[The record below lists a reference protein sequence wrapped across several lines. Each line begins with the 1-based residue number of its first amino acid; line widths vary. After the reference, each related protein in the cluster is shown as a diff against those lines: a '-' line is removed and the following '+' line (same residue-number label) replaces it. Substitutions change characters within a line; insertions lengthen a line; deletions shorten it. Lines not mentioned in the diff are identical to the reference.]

1 MTKRALNLFL
11 VVMLAMFSFS
21 TSIAK
26 AGDLKPPFTEIG
38 YQTDGDYYY
47 TFYVDLSKD
56 GPNAIAYIQVQ
67 RNTTGEILKL
77 DNFNGKVILVN
88 PIQFSIKDK
97 ATVSFF
103 DGSKL
108 ISKDLK
114 GALQGSVK
122 P

>member
-1 MTKRALNLFL
+1 MRKRALYLL
-11 VVMLAMFSFS
+11 LIVVVAMSSFC
-21 TSIAK
+21 TFVVK
-26 AGDLKPPFTEIG
+26 ANSDKFPFTEIG
-38 YQTDGDYYY
+38 FQKDENYYY
-47 TFYVDLSKD
+47 TFYADLSKD

-77 DNFNGKVILVN
+77 DNFNGKVLHLKAT
-88 PIQFSIKDK
+88 QFTIKDK

-103 DGSKL
+103 DGSSL

-114 GALQGSVK
+114 GAIEGGVK